1 VATVEDAIELLR
13 DRRNLRSLGGDY
25 TAGLA
30 VDERRVIAELRFLG
44 VESPQEARA
53 LIRQAAR
60 ALGGDEVIVRRPGA
74 LGVDKFGSRPD
85 APETAFW
92 VPQPGPRR
100 QPHTW

>member
-13 DRRNLRSLGGDY
+13 DRRNLRDLGGGS
-25 TAGLA
+25 TAGLG

-74 LGVDKFGSRPD
+74 LGVDKFGSRPER
-85 APETAFW
+85 PETAFW
-92 VPQPGPRR
+92 VPGPKRHRPG
-100 QPHTW
+100 W